1 MATVAEQPQANINS
15 VLLLLVACA
24 LAAIGLLMVA
34 SASIDVA
41 DRNYGNPFYF
51 TQRHGIY
58 LLMALVA
65 AAIVYQVSMNVWQQ
79 SGAVLLVVAYVLL
92 MLVLIPGVGKTVN
105 GSTRWISLG
114 LITVQVSELAKICVL
129 VYVSGYLVRRQSEVQ
144 GSFWGFMKPV
154 LILSMM
160 VLLLLMEPDF
170 GAVVVIMS
178 AVFVM
183 LFLGGVK
190 FSQFSLVV
198 LGSVLAGL
206 GLIMSS
212 EYRLRRITGYI
223 DPWADQFSSGYQLV
237 QSLIAFGRGDMTG
250 LGLGNGIQKLFYLPE
265 AHTDFV
271 FAILAEETGLI
282 GSLSVIVLFLAL
294 VTLALIIG
302 RKAER
307 LGALF
312 NAYLAYGFGVMIGL
326 QAFINIGVCSGLL
339 PTKGLTLPLVS
350 YGGSSLIVNACIIAI
365 LLRISRENQL
375 MNQGILNVPAATCD
389 KTVEKQKAKVKT
401 SKAKQKVE
409 PKVAFMT
416 RWLRGGQA
424 S

>member
-1 MATVAEQPQANINS
+1 MAKAPETLPTNMPGT
-15 VLLLLVACA
+15 LLLLIAGT

-34 SASIDVA
+34 SASIDLA

-51 TQRHGIY
+51 AQRHGIY
-58 LLMALVA
+58 LILGLIIATMA
-65 AAIVYQVSMNVWQQ
+65 YQVSMKVWQQ
-79 SGAVLLVVAYVLL
+79 SGAMLLLIAYGLL
-92 MLVLIPGVGKTVN
+92 IVVLIPGIGKNVN

-114 LITVQVSELAKICVL
+114 LITVQVSELAKIFVL
-129 VYVSGYLVRRQSEVQ
+129 VYLSGYLVRRRSEVQ

-154 LILSMM
+154 LILSLM

-178 AVFVM
+178 AVFAM

-198 LGSVLAGL
+198 VGSLLAGASL
-206 GLIMSS
+206 VMSS
-212 EYRLRRITGYI
+212 DYRWRRITGYI

-237 QSLIAFGRGDMTG
+237 QSLIAFGRGDVTG

-271 FAILAEETGLI
+271 FAILAEETGLV
-282 GSLSVIVLFLAL
+282 GALGVITLFVGLFVLTML
-294 VTLALIIG
+294 IG
-302 RKAER
+302 RTAEK

-312 NAYLAYGFGVMIGL
+312 NAYLAYGFGVMVGL

-350 YGGSSLIVNACIIAI
+350 YGGSSLIVNTVIVAM
-365 LLRISRENQL
+365 LLRISKENQL
-375 MNQGILNVPAATCD
+375 MAAGQLEVPEIADTAKAD
-389 KTVEKQKAKVKT
+389 KQSRKKTEAQSVK
-401 SKAKQKVE
+401 E
-409 PKVAFMT
+409 AFLS
-416 RWLRGGQA
+416 RWVSGGRQ
-424 S
+424 SQ

>member
-1 MATVAEQPQANINS
+1 MANPAQPQTNRTS
-15 VLLLLVACA
+15 LLLLLVACA

-58 LLMALVA
+58 LLMALVVA
-65 AAIVYQVSMNVWQQ
+65 AVAYQVSTSVWQQ
-79 SGAVLLVVAYVLL
+79 SGALLLVLAYLL
-92 MLVLIPGVGKTVN
+92 LILVLIPGIGKTVN

-114 LITVQVSELAKICVL
+114 LITVQVSELAKIFVL
-129 VYVSGYLVRRQSEVQ
+129 VYLSGYLVRRRSEVQ

-154 LILSMM
+154 LILSFM
-160 VLLLLMEPDF
+160 VLLLLLEPDF

-178 AVFVM
+178 AVFAM

-190 FSQFSLVV
+190 FSQFSLVI
-198 LGSVLAGL
+198 LGSGLAGL

-212 EYRLRRITGYI
+212 EYRWRRITGYI
-223 DPWADQFSSGYQLV
+223 DPWADQYSSGYQLV
-237 QSLIAFGRGDMTG
+237 QSLIAFGRGDVAG

-271 FAILAEETGLI
+271 FAILAEETGLVGALGVI
-282 GSLSVIVLFLAL
+282 GLFIAL
-294 VTLALIIG
+294 VTLALSIG
-302 RKAER
+302 RKAEK

-350 YGGSSLIVNACIIAI
+350 YGGSSLIVNAVIVAM
-365 LLRISRENQL
+365 LLRISKENQL
-375 MNQGILNVPAATCD
+375 IETGELTLPEAESSKKAAPA
-389 KTVEKQKAKVKT
+389 KAKDKRR
-401 SKAKQKVE
+401 KAPIEK
-409 PKVAFMT
+409 PMSAFMR
-416 RWLRGGQA
+416 RWLSGKGQ
-424 S
+424 SV